1 MPKSDKKKN
10 EKVVSMREA
19 FDAVAPRSNGKKKIR
34 EKGETPIRD
43 FFWNYPDA
51 LGKLVKL
58 TSPLSTILLFALI
71 GFGLF
76 SFLRSDTFA
85 ERVSSRETNYYVE
98 GRVGAISTFNP
109 LFSNQNDVDKAIQ
122 ELVFEKF
129 VYIDANGEILPGIA
143 KSWKVTNDGKIY
155 EFDIALDHI
164 WSDGEPLTI
173 DDVYFTFD
181 TAIKLYSDQ
190 GYDTVASGL
199 VEVDIKVV
207 DDDTIKF
214 TLPETNAIFPELAS
228 VYIVP
233 EHILGEVSLQEM
245 PFDRFSRNPVGSG
258 PYRIYRSEPN
268 IVYLQSSEHFK
279 PEAEISNIIVRIYSE
294 MKKLESA
301 FRNGLLD
308 AALLPNN
315 NDSDFIQ
322 EYSSYQ
328 SHVLNLP
335 YRQRM
340 LFFNLRKEKFQ
351 SEVLRR
357 GISLLIDKEKLL
369 EESGVDGEITHGPI
383 YEKNWAYSSIP
394 DYASYNPEE
403 AAEVLDD
410 AGYVKNEDNG
420 YFEDK
425 DSKLLTF
432 TVTYLKNSANDDL
445 LEALKAILDKEGIIV
460 NLEPLNYSQLTQE
473 ILATRNFELL
483 MYEIEVTVDP
493 DQYNLW
499 HSLQKEYPNLNLSG
513 YEFSRIDIL
522 LEEGRRET
530 NKKERQE
537 DYELFQKY
545 LIQDMP
551 AIFLYR
557 PSYIYVVRDSV
568 TGITYENIVRLEDIY
583 RDVYTW
589 QIGE

>member
-199 VEVDIKVV
+199 VEVDIEVV

-294 MKKLESA
+294 MEKLESA